1 MTDNHP
7 ATGRFTPDNVEAQPK
22 AKSPSREGQE
32 RTTGPQGQS
41 RTGPAVEGQFVNDR
55 PVAGQSTA
63 PRHPS
68 KPNR

>member
-1 MTDNHP
+1 MTNQHP
-7 ATGRFTPDNVEAQPK
+7 TTGRFTPVNVEAQPK
-22 AKSPSREGQE
+22 AVRPTAQGQE
-32 RTTGPQGQS
+32 RTGGPTGQS
-41 RTGPAVEGQFVNDR
+41 RTGPAAEGRFVNDR